1 MFKSIPVAQFG
12 LDIMCNLC
20 IVIYYQDIEI
30 AVGLRSF
37 TGGFGSFCAI
47 LLQDLLWLEVFL
59 AQWNVY
65 LEAGTLDSI
74 GAIIGSDS
82 SSMHLDE
89 GSAEV
94 QTNSG
99 SLDMNVAVVIALI
112 ETVEEAVS
120 LFFLQ
125 SDTCIF
131 NLDDGTLLIL
141 SYDNRN
147 ITAIR
152 GILHGVGE

>member
-1 MFKSIPVAQFG
+1 M
-12 LDIMCNLC
+12 N
-20 IVIYYQDIEI
+20 I
-30 AVGLRSF
+30 AV
-37 TGGFGSFCAI
+37 
-47 LLQDLLWLEVFL
+47 VF
-59 AQWNVY
+59 
-65 LEAGTLDSI
+65 
-74 GAIIGSDS
+74 
-82 SSMHLDE
+82 
-89 GSAEV
+89 
-94 QTNSG
+94 
-99 SLDMNVAVVIALI
+99 ALI